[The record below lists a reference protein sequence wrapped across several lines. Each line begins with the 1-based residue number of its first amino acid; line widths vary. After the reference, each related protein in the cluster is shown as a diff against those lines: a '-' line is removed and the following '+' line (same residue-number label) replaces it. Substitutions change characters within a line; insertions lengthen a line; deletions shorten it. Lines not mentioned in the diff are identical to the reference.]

1 MIYLLKE
8 PRPYSSMEERNTVNI
23 LIDVQFILRAGYK
36 KVLDVLTNYNYVRV
50 ASTIF
55 KYCTLNFLLF

>member
-1 MIYLLKE
+1 
-8 PRPYSSMEERNTVNI
+8 MEERNTVNI

-50 ASTIF
+50 ACTIF

>member
-1 MIYLLKE
+1 
-8 PRPYSSMEERNTVNI
+8 MEERNTVNI

-55 KYCTLNFLLF
+55 KYCTLNF

>member
-8 PRPYSSMEERNTVNI
+8 PRPYSSMEEQNTVNI

-50 ASTIF
+50 ACTIF
-55 KYCTLNFLLF
+55 KYCTLNFWLF

>member
-1 MIYLLKE
+1 MIYLLKK

-36 KVLDVLTNYNYVRV
+36 KVLNVLTNYNYVRV

-55 KYCTLNFLLF
+55 KYCTLNFWLF